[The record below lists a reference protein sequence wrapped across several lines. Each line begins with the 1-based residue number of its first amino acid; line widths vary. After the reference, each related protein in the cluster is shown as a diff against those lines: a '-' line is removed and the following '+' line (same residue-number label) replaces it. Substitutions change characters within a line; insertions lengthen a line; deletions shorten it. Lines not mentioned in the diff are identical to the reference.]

1 MPSEA
6 TVHAAIAAANQNF
19 MAMFGAGDAAG
30 MAQRYTANGQLLP
43 PQSEFVSGRG
53 AIQAFWQGAM
63 DMGLKQVDLQTMELE
78 SHGGTAIEVGKYT
91 LYLEGNQEAD
101 TGKYL
106 VVWKDESGNWKLH
119 RDIWNSSKSPG

>member
-1 MPSEA
+1 MSTEIREA
-6 TVHAAIAAANQNF
+6 IEAADAKFVAAFN
-19 MAMFGAGDAAG
+19 GGDAAG
-30 MAQRYTANGQLLP
+30 VAALYAEEGQLLP
-43 PQSEFVSGRG
+43 PNADFVKGKG
-53 AIQAFWQGAM
+53 ALQAFWQAGM
-63 DMGLKQVDLQTMELE
+63 DMGLAEARLSTLE
-78 SHGGTAIEVGKYT
+78 AEAYGDTAIEVGKYT